1 MIGIG
6 ELLKGVDVIS
16 AEGLTGNVE
25 GVSYFAGKIK
35 PNWVY
40 VACDLPWLPGYSL
53 LDEAVQRGAGAVVV
67 DRSINRPLPPNVR
80 AIRVPDSK
88 KAYSIM
94 CANFFGNAHKHLS
107 IYAVTG
113 TKGKTS
119 TCHILDS
126 IFRCAGLRSGLIST
140 VVRKIDNHE
149 AHSTCTTPDPYELH
163 GLLHVMRRLGIT
175 HVVLEA
181 SSIGIAEERI
191 LGLRPEGMI
200 YTNLGH
206 EHLTY
211 HGGLENYKK
220 AKARLFTE
228 YASSEDR
235 PSVCAIN
242 VDDAFG
248 AHLASVARGE
258 VVTYGMGGGEV
269 CGRGLV
275 SDAGG
280 IQGEVSG
287 VPIRS
292 SLLGEHNAY
301 NIVAAVALG
310 LKVGIPA
317 ESIAKGVAE
326 LRSIPGRLER
336 VENELGKEVFVD
348 YAHTPESVQAALSTM
363 RRAFADKRLVTVL
376 GCGGGSDRSKRP
388 LMAQRAI
395 ENSDLCIFTSDNPR
409 QESPISI
416 IEDMLDGIQAE
427 QLASKGRLEVVIDR
441 QEAIRR
447 GVEAID
453 EAGVLVL
460 LGKGHE
466 RTQVIGNSAVH
477 FDDREVAA
485 NALRLRLTKRSFLT
499 SP

>member
-1 MIGIG
+1 MIQIG
-6 ELLKGVDVIS
+6 ELLNGVDVIS
-16 AEGLTGNVE
+16 AGDLTGSVEGL
-25 GVSYFAGKIK
+25 SYFAGKIK

-40 VACDLPWLPGYSL
+40 TACDLPWLPGYSL
-53 LDEAVQRGAGAVVV
+53 LNEAVDRGAGIVVI
-67 DRSINRPLPPNVR
+67 DRSVSVPLPSKLRTIMVR
-80 AIRVPDSK
+80 DSK
-88 KAYSIM
+88 KAYSTM
-94 CANFFGNAHKHLS
+94 CANFFRNAHKHLS

-126 IFRCAGLRSGLIST
+126 IFKCAGLRTGLIST
-140 VVRKIDNHE
+140 IVRKIDDRQ
-149 AHSTCTTPDPYELH
+149 ASSSCTTPDPYELH
-163 GLLHVMRRLGIT
+163 GLLYLMRCLGIT
-175 HVVLEA
+175 HVVLEV

-211 HGGLENYKK
+211 HGGLENYKA

-228 YASSEDR
+228 YASSGGK

-242 VDDAFG
+242 VDDPFG
-248 AHLASVARGE
+248 SHLASVAKGE
-258 VVTYGMGGGEV
+258 VVTYGMRGEV
-269 CGRGLV
+269 CGRDLV
-275 SDAGG
+275 LDAGG
-280 IQGEVSG
+280 IRGVVSG
-287 VPIRS
+287 IPIRS
-292 SLLGEHNAY
+292 LLLGEHNAY
-301 NIVAAVALG
+301 NILAAVALSRNI
-310 LKVGIPA
+310 GIPP
-317 ESIAKGVAE
+317 ESIAKGISD

-336 VENELGKEVFVD
+336 VENEQGKEIFVD
-348 YAHTPESVQAALSTM
+348 YAHTPESVQAVLSAM

-409 QESPISI
+409 QENPVSI
-416 IEDMLDGIQAE
+416 IEDMLNGIQAE
-427 QLASKGRLEVVIDR
+427 QLTRQGKLEIIIDR
-441 QEAIRR
+441 QEAIQR
-447 GVEAID
+447 GVEAVD

-466 RTQVIGNSAVH
+466 RTQIIGSSAVR
-477 FDDREVAA
+477 FDDREVAVD
-485 NALRLRLTKRSFLT
+485 ALRF
-499 SP
+499 

>member
-1 MIGIG
+1 MIDIG

-16 AEGLTGNVE
+16 AEDLTGNVE

-40 VACDLPWLPGYSL
+40 VACDLPWLQGYSL
-53 LDEAVQRGAGAVVV
+53 LDEAVDRGARIVVV
-67 DRSINRPLPPNVR
+67 DRTINTQLSSKFRTILVR
-80 AIRVPDSK
+80 DSK

-94 CANFFGNAHKHLS
+94 CANFFRNAHRHLS

-126 IFRCAGLRSGLIST
+126 IFRSAGLRTGLIST
-140 VVRKIDNHE
+140 IVRRIDDHQ
-149 AHSTCTTPDPYELH
+149 ASSTCTTPDPYELH
-163 GLLHVMRRLGIT
+163 GLLYVMRCIGIT
-175 HVVLEA
+175 HVVLEV

-220 AKARLFTE
+220 AKAQLFTE
-228 YASSEDR
+228 YASSGDK

-248 AHLASVARGE
+248 AHLASVAKGE
-258 VVTYGMGGGEV
+258 VITYGMRGEI
-269 CGRGLV
+269 CGRELV
-275 SDAGG
+275 WDAGG
-280 IQGEVSG
+280 IHGQISG
-287 VPIRS
+287 IPIRS

-301 NIVAAVALG
+301 NILGAVALSR
-310 LKVGIPA
+310 KIGIPA
-317 ESIAKGVAE
+317 ESITKGISD
-326 LRSIPGRLER
+326 LRFIPGRLER
-336 VENELGKEVFVD
+336 VENERGKEIFVD
-348 YAHTPESVQAALSTM
+348 YAHTPESVQAVLSTI
-363 RRAFADKRLVTVL
+363 RRAFADKRVVTVL

-388 LMAQRAI
+388 LMAKRAI
-395 ENSDLCIFTSDNPR
+395 ENSDRCIFTSDNPR
-409 QESPISI
+409 QESPVSI
-416 IEDMLDGIQAE
+416 IEDMLDGIQPE
-427 QLASKGRLEVVIDR
+427 QLIKQGKLEIIIDR
-441 QEAIRR
+441 QEAIQR
-447 GVEAID
+447 GVEAV
-453 EAGVLVL
+453 EQGGVLVL

-466 RTQVIGNSAVH
+466 RTQIIGNSAVH
-477 FDDREVAA
+477 FDDREVAVD
-485 NALRLRLTKRSFLT
+485 ALRL
-499 SP
+499 